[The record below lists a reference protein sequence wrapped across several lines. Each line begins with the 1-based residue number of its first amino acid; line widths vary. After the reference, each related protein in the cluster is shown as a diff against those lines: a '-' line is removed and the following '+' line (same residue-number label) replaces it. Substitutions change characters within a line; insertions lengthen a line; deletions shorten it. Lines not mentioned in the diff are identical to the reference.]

1 MVVSL
6 LERFQKLS
14 ARQHLQRRIDLLVGN
29 STYPSGRMELE
40 PNKKAWIDPFP
51 DSEDVRDTDPIGSS
65 DVAAA
70 IAEAFRRGRP
80 SCSRPH

>member
-6 LERFQKLS
+6 PKRFQKLS
-14 ARQHLQRRIDLLVGN
+14 ARQHLQCRIDLLVGS
-29 STYPSGRMELE
+29 STYPSGTMELE

-51 DSEDVRDTDPIGSS
+51 DSEDVWDTDPIGSS

-80 SCSRPH
+80 LCSRHR

>member
-6 LERFQKLS
+6 PERFQKLS
-14 ARQHLQRRIDLLVGN
+14 ARQHLQRRIDLLVGS
-29 STYPSGRMELE
+29 STHPSGRMELE
-40 PNKKAWIDPFP
+40 PIKKAWIDPFP
-51 DSEDVRDTDPIGSS
+51 DSEDVRGTDPIGSS

-80 SCSRPH
+80 SCSRPR

>member
-6 LERFQKLS
+6 PERFQKVS
-14 ARQHLQRRIDLLVGN
+14 ARQHLQRRIDLLVAS
-29 STYPSGRMELE
+29 STDPNGRMELE
-40 PNKKAWIDPFP
+40 PNQKAWIDPFP
-51 DSEDVRDTDPIGSS
+51 DSEDVRDADPIGSS

-80 SCSRPH
+80 SCSRPR

>member
-29 STYPSGRMELE
+29 SSYGRMKLE
-40 PNKKAWIDPFP
+40 PNKKAWVDPFP
-51 DSEDVRDTDPIGSS
+51 DSEDVRDADPIGSS

-70 IAEAFRRGRP
+70 IAEAFRRGRL
-80 SCSRPH
+80 SCSRPR

>member
-14 ARQHLQRRIDLLVGN
+14 ARQHLQRRID

>member
-29 STYPSGRMELE
+29 SSYGRMKVE

-51 DSEDVRDTDPIGSS
+51 DSEDVRDADPIGSS

-80 SCSRPH
+80 SCSRPR

>member
-29 STYPSGRMELE
+29 SSYGRMKLE

-51 DSEDVRDTDPIGSS
+51 DSEDVRDADPIGSS

-80 SCSRPH
+80 SCSRPR

>member
-1 MVVSL
+1 L

-29 STYPSGRMELE
+29 SSYGRMKLE

-51 DSEDVRDTDPIGSS
+51 DSEDVRDTDPIGSN

>member
-29 STYPSGRMELE
+29 SSYYGRMKLE

-51 DSEDVRDTDPIGSS
+51 DSEDVRDADPIGSS

-80 SCSRPH
+80 SCSRPR